1 LFKKIAIKLGTGFLT
16 AILTLMFFAGVR
28 YALAQDDTP
37 VTDCSL
43 FNTQA
48 SCEYFTECQWD
59 GTTCAQEGAEA
70 DEPAVTEPETM
81 EEAVKNQ
88 VMNIDQAVSELAE
101 WEPSGLQTF
110 GTKFL
115 IRGKEAL
122 TWALNIKDA
131 GFHNE
136 AIQSSYAKVLTIVN
150 SIFILGLLA
159 IAGMWMFSIFI
170 PRRYLKQVIFVFAA
184 AVIFV
189 NFALPLN
196 RLLIDGTNIL
206 QKTLL
211 TQDGEKITITNIVE
225 TPSYANANGY
235 KTTGEEIEKQIDI
248 TFKQLS
254 ESDDVELGRLESP
267 SRQVLGDMDG
277 AEITLNVPESNEN
290 RLVINSDQSVSI
302 KEKAKFAP
310 TDEQTVF
317 SFILIM
323 ATGLAY
329 FILAMIFV
337 LRIVILWALLILSP
351 ALLLLAIFKSTRGWF
366 WNWLGIYGRWL
377 LIGPLAALGISVIVN
392 IWQTVGI
399 PIINDTT
406 AVESFGTGLSNI
418 SFYLP
423 GSTAPNTLSNT
434 SEMMQYLVFLM
445 MLYLPIFFAFA
456 LTRQK
461 MFQGVTA
468 VVTERFKGQK
478 KMTPIETAGES
489 GKAESKE
496 GNMGMM
502 GTIKDIFSSKIA
514 KVTETA
520 LPSKLRETE
529 SVTYRPIP
537 GAASFLP
544 EQLALTGTHEMLG
557 LIGANDESRHSRD
570 MAVEKL
576 AFPNSIQDTEERK
589 NVSAVR
595 SEIGARAERG
605 DIESIVI
612 MNEIMEKQSGVQT
625 PVESTPGAPIAI
637 PIKESAPATAEAF
650 VETKVEVTTPVVQEK
665 EPEKKEEKIQ
675 PQNIKPETQ
684 NTKPEIDNPEDE
696 QASDKEEEKKDEMKQ
711 DEEYN
716 IQ

>member
-1 LFKKIAIKLGTGFLT
+1 LFKKLAIKIGTGFLT
-16 AILTLMFFAGVR
+16 ALLTLMFFAGVR
-28 YALAQDDTP
+28 YAMAQETP
-37 VTDCSL
+37 VTDCSP
-43 FNTQA
+43 FNTQV
-48 SCEYFTECQWD
+48 SCEYFAECQWD
-59 GTTCAQEGAEA
+59 GTTCTLKDTE
-70 DEPAVTEPETM
+70 VTEPATTASETA
-81 EEAVKNQ
+81 EEPVKNQ

-101 WEPSGLQTF
+101 WEPSNLQTF

-122 TWALNIKDA
+122 TWTLNIKDA

-136 AIQSSYAKVLTIVN
+136 AIQSSYSKVLTIVN

-170 PRRYLKQVIFVFAA
+170 PRRYLKQVVFVFAA

-206 QKTLL
+206 QRTLL

-225 TPSYANANGY
+225 TPSYADANGY
-235 KTTGEEIEKQIDI
+235 KTTTGETEKQIDI
-248 TFKQLS
+248 TFKQTPGG
-254 ESDDVELGRLESP
+254 DVEIGRVESP
-267 SRQVLGDMDG
+267 SKQVSGDMG
-277 AEITLNVPESNEN
+277 GSAITLDIPESNEN
-290 RLVINSDQSVSI
+290 KIVMNSDQSLSI
-302 KEKAKFAP
+302 KEKAKFSPA
-310 TDEQTVF
+310 DEQTVF

-406 AVESFGTGLSNI
+406 SVESFGTGLSNI

-423 GSTAPNTLSNT
+423 GSTTPNTLSNT
-434 SEMMQYLVFLM
+434 SEMMQYLIFLM

-461 MFQGVTA
+461 MLQGVTA
-468 VVTERFKGQK
+468 IVTERFKNQRK
-478 KMTPIETAGES
+478 TTPIETAG
-489 GKAESKE
+489 GANGVKTESKE
-496 GNMGMM
+496 GSMGMM
-502 GTIKDIFSSKIA
+502 GAIKDIFSSKIA

-529 SVTYRPIP
+529 SATYRPIP

-570 MAVEKL
+570 TAVEKL

-595 SEIGARAERG
+595 SEIGERAERG
-605 DIESIVI
+605 DIESIVL

-625 PVESTPGAPIAI
+625 PVESAPGAPIAI
-637 PIKESAPATAEAF
+637 PIKESATATAEAF
-650 VETKVEVTTPVVQEK
+650 VETKVEVTTPVQEK
-665 EPEKKEEKIQ
+665 EPEKKGEKIQ
-675 PQNIKPETQ
+675 PQNTKLETQ
-684 NTKPEIDNPEDE
+684 NPKTEIEDPEDE
-696 QASDKEEEKKDEMKQ
+696 QTSDKKEEKEDEMKQ